1 MSRTLL
7 SVRGLEVGYELADG
21 GTVEALRGVD
31 LDVLEGEIVAVVGES
46 GSGKSTLARAVL
58 RMLSDNASV
67 TAHSMA
73 FTPNAENAESVELTE
88 IEEGELRALR
98 GRDIGWVPQD
108 PGVSLDPVRRIG
120 DQIAE
125 VLTVHRL
132 ADRRGARRRAV
143 EVLESVGIDNPGER
157 ARQYPHQLS
166 GGQRQRV
173 LIGIAVAARPRLIIA
188 DEPTSA
194 LDVTTQRTIMDL
206 LVSVAAREG
215 SSVLLITHDL
225 ALAAERADR
234 VVVVQH
240 GEIVETGPAARV
252 FDAPRHAYT
261 AELVRV
267 APTLEG
273 GRLRAVNAG
282 GEPVVRAGHLVKTFA
297 SRRLGRRAGTRRAVD
312 DVSLSVARGTTLGI
326 VGESGSGK
334 STTARMLL
342 RLERPDSGSVELA
355 GHDVT
360 RLRGEELRQVR
371 RRIQLVQQDPYSSLD
386 PRRTVGDN
394 IATSLEAF
402 GIGTPAERRA
412 RVAGLI
418 ADVALP
424 VDVIDRRPR
433 ELSGGQRQRVAIAR
447 ALAVGPEIVV
457 LDEPVSA
464 LDVSVQDQVLRLLLR
479 LQEEHDLTYLFISH
493 NLAVVRRFC
502 DEVVVMRAGR
512 VVEAGPA
519 DTILE
524 RARHPYTRALVSA
537 VPRPRGF
544 VRSLSAGGDTPR

>member
-1 MSRTLL
+1 MSRPLL
-7 SVRGLEVGYELADG
+7 SVRRLEVGYRLTDG

-67 TAHSMA
+67 TAHSMT
-73 FTPNAENAESVELTE
+73 FTPNGESVELTE

-132 ADRRGARRRAV
+132 VDRRGARRRAV

-173 LIGIAVAARPRLIIA
+173 LIGIAIAARPRLIIA

-240 GEIVETGPAARV
+240 GEIVETGPASQV
-252 FDAPRHAYT
+252 FGAPGHDYT

-273 GRLRAVNAG
+273 ARLRAVRGG
-282 GEPVVRAGHLVKTFA
+282 GEPVVRAENLVRTFA
-297 SRRLGRRAGTRRAVD
+297 SRGFGRRSGARRAVD
-312 DVSLSVARGTTLGI
+312 DVTLSVARGTTLGI

-355 GHDVT
+355 GRDVT

-394 IATSLEAF
+394 IATSLDAF

-412 RVAGLI
+412 RVAALI

-493 NLAVVRRFC
+493 NLAVVRQFC
-502 DEVVVMRAGR
+502 DEVVVMQAGR

-524 RARHPYTRALVSA
+524 RARHPYTKALVSA
-537 VPRPRGF
+537 VPRPRGL
-544 VRSLSAGGDTPR
+544 V

>member
-1 MSRTLL
+1 MSGTLL
-7 SVRGLEVGYELADG
+7 AVRGLAVEYRLAGG
-21 GTVEALRGVD
+21 GTVAALRGVD
-31 LDVLEGEIVAVVGES
+31 LDVRPGEIVAVVGES

-58 RMLSDNASV
+58 RMLSGNAAMTARSV
-67 TAHSMA
+67 A
-73 FTPNAENAESVELTE
+73 FTPDGETVELTGLTD
-88 IEEGELRALR
+88 GELRARR

-125 VLTVHRL
+125 VLTVHGL
-132 ADRRGARRRAV
+132 ADRRTARRRAV
-143 EVLESVGIDNPGER
+143 EVLASVGIDDPQGR

-173 LIGIAVAARPRLIIA
+173 LIGIAIAARPRLIIA

-206 LVSVAAREG
+206 LVEVAGREG

-234 VVVVQH
+234 VVVVRQ
-240 GEIVETGPAARV
+240 GEIVETGAAAQV
-252 FDAPRHAYT
+252 FDAPGHPYT

-267 APTLEG
+267 AQTLEG
-273 GRLRAVNAG
+273 ERLRPARAG
-282 GEPVVRAGHLVKTFA
+282 GDPVIGAEDLVKTF
-297 SRRLGRRAGTRRAVD
+297 GRRGSRRRAVD
-312 DVSLSVARGTTLGI
+312 GVSLSVARGTTLGI

-355 GHDVT
+355 GQDLL
-360 RLRGEELRQVR
+360 RLRGEALRQAR

-386 PRRTVGDN
+386 PRRTVGAN
-394 IATSLEAF
+394 IATALDAF
-402 GIGTPAERRA
+402 GIGTRAERRA
-412 RVAGLI
+412 RVADLV

-424 VDVIDRRPR
+424 ADVVDRRPG

-464 LDVSVQDQVLRLLLR
+464 LDVSVQDQVLRLLAR
-479 LQEEHDLTYLFISH
+479 LQEEHALTYVFISH
-493 NLAVVRRFC
+493 NLAVVRQFC
-502 DEVVVMRAGR
+502 DEVAVMRGGR
-512 VVEAGPA
+512 IVEAGPA
-519 DTILE
+519 EAILE
-524 RARHPYTRALVSA
+524 NARHPYTQALLNA
-537 VPRPRGF
+537 VPRPKQEAHLDR
-544 VRSLSAGGDTPR
+544 